1 MLGKSSKC
9 QQIEGQGKTVQ
20 NFNSEASVAIQI
32 GTAILQIIAN
42 VFFLTCKQSLSKIIA
57 KIKIIY

>member
-42 VFFLTCKQSLSKIIA
+42 VFF
-57 KIKIIY
+57 